1 MIPLSIVRLSLPLP
15 FRGCRGA
22 LLAATLIVGSILQTP
37 AAAQTLFRIAAHA
50 SVVGFVGE
58 ETEVVTGAPPA
69 FAIDVDVELLRSAPG
84 ELKLAT
90 PDGRELV
97 ATLTAFEDRGG
108 GNLLWRGRVAES
120 VFDGVVLTVED
131 GILVGRFGNWD
142 DAYRVTHSAGG
153 YRLSEVDRRPARC
166 AVEDAP
172 LGSLSAAAALPVADS
187 PRRVVGAAAVEQI
200 DVLALYT
207 PTAAARMGGAAG
219 MRAAIRNAGDY
230 LNTAFSNSEI
240 GAVVRIVHIVA
251 APGDL
256 ASTDAI
262 PLENIARNLTDHA
275 GVRALR
281 VRHRADLVHLFIDQA
296 AEGRTGACGWAWV
309 LQRHHTAASFSP
321 YGYAITRT
329 WCDADSLFAHE
340 VGHNL
345 GANHVPSNAVL
356 TPEEAVR
363 PYAFGFNNLTER
375 IHTVTS
381 QGTDTTFPVAI
392 FSLAGN
398 RGSIVGVAGR
408 QENAR
413 ALRLTVGMASRYSD
427 VFAPPAGNRAP
438 AAPTKLTGYAT
449 SDSSLRL
456 TWKDNSNNEDSFELL
471 RSNDLAPRTREFYGA
486 PIRTLG
492 ANTMQVDLT
501 GLEYGYHAF
510 AVRAR
515 SAGGVSETSN
525 NLAFWL
531 PRDPCNEGDL
541 TACLQRGRF
550 DVWVHFWT
558 DGDVQH
564 GKVKQVDLGPDSSLY
579 YFFDENNVEMLV
591 KVLDGCR
598 MNDHFWVYAAAATDL
613 RYNLHVWDTRTGV
626 AVVYQ
631 NSPGTVPVA
640 VTDAQAFATCGR

>member
-1 MIPLSIVRLSLPLP
+1 MLV
-15 FRGCRGA
+15 
-22 LLAATLIVGSILQTP
+22 QTP
-37 AAAQTLFRIAAHA
+37 ASGQTLFRIAADVPA
-50 SVVGFVGE
+50 GGFVGE
-58 ETEVVTGAPPA
+58 ATDVVAGPPSA

-97 ATLTAFEDRGG
+97 AILSAFEDRGG

-120 VFDGVVLTVED
+120 VSDGVVLTVED

-142 DAYRVTHSAGG
+142 EAYRVTLSASG
-153 YRLSEVDRRPARC
+153 YRLSEVDRRPGRC
-166 AVEDAP
+166 ATEGAP
-172 LGSLSAAAALPVADS
+172 LGSLPAAATLPAADS
-187 PRRVVGAAAVEQI
+187 PHRLAGAATIEQI
-200 DVLALYT
+200 DLLALYT
-207 PTAAARMGGAAG
+207 PTAAGRMGGAAG
-219 MRAAIRNAGDY
+219 VRAAIRNAGDY

-240 GAVVRIVHIVA
+240 GAVVRIVHIAA
-251 APGDL
+251 APADL

-262 PLENIARNLTDHA
+262 PLEDIAMDLTNHA

-281 VRHRADLVHLFIDQA
+281 ERHRADLVHLFIDQA
-296 AEGRTGACGWAWV
+296 AEGPTGACGWAWL

-321 YGYAITRT
+321 YGYGITRT
-329 WCDADSLFAHE
+329 WCDVDSLFAHE

-345 GANHVPSNAVL
+345 GANHVPSNAGL
-356 TPEEAVR
+356 APEEAVR
-363 PYAFGFNNLTER
+363 PFAFAFNNLTER
-375 IHTVTS
+375 VHTVTS
-381 QGTDTTFPVAI
+381 QGTGTTFPVEV
-392 FSLAGN
+392 FSLSGN
-398 RGSIVGVAGR
+398 SGTVLGVRDR

-413 ALRLTVGMASRYSD
+413 ALRATVGVASRYSD
-427 VFAPPAGNRAP
+427 VFAPSAGNRAP
-438 AAPTKLTGYAT
+438 AAPTRLTGFAT

-456 TWKDNSNNEDSFELL
+456 TWKDNSSNEDSFELL
-471 RSNDLAPRTREFYGA
+471 QSIDLAPRNREFSGT
-486 PIRTLG
+486 PIRTVG
-492 ANTMQVDLT
+492 ANTVQLDLT
-501 GLEYGYHAF
+501 ALGHGYHAF

-525 NLAFWL
+525 SIAFWL

-579 YFFDENNVEMLV
+579 YFFDENNVEMLI

-598 MNDHFWVYAAAATDL
+598 ENNHFWVYAAAATDL

-631 NSPGTVPVA
+631 NSPGTVPLA
-640 VTDAQAFATCGR
+640 ITDSQAFATCGR